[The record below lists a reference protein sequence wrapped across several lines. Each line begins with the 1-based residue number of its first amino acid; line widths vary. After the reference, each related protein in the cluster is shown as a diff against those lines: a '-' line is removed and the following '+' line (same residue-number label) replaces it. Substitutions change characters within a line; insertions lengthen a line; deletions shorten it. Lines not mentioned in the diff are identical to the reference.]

1 MPKEVFKIEGF
12 HGGLNSN
19 SDPRDIRQIE
29 SPSIQDVA
37 IDSVGKIKTL
47 GSFDN
52 GNVFHSGTTPS
63 TLASTQITLA
73 SSASGSDD
81 FYNGYSIFITTGQG
95 IGQERKIT
103 DYTGSSKSCIISP
116 AWDSPAPTGGSGYE
130 IRGDGNEISILKNRG
145 LFTMSSDRQL
155 DGGSANETLIFLHD
169 NANHTID
176 VNDSEGWDTA
186 LINMGGSS
194 IPIYYTADGVIRV
207 SDASLTQNSQWFGYI
222 SDEKFDGLNAD
233 SGAIGWYNAEQS
245 LTSPTSGK
253 CLISTPEIGTDTNG
267 INSSSSEYIG
277 NVINDGS
284 SPYQVVNHSA
294 VNLRVGIQLNE
305 ILFDSNHS
313 DWTQDERCAAQAND
327 SPIHSCIGTKVTRMQ
342 GNNTTKTTNFIV
354 KNSLSF
360 SYEENNSLIIPI
372 FITSSEINKLI
383 KFQIELGKT
392 DGSGKIGG
400 TSLQLPV
407 SSSIGI
413 VDKSVSSTGIRWE
426 FGAEKIKPNM
436 WNFLVCSSDNISNNS
451 ELFPMSDC
459 DYIMITMKDRAV
471 LLAGGSTDK
480 MDYYISGIA
489 LADSQS
495 LNAYTPGTYTFHHT
509 YLYDEE
515 NKQESLPFKFSD
527 VSPSSS
533 FTLTGSINV
542 TGANTN
548 VPGSGTKFLTEL
560 AIGDEITVSGET
572 RIINTITDDTTATV
586 TVAWGSDL
594 ANDTS
599 PDCNPIGEYDN
610 VNSINIVGS
619 SVLFNFDTYICSN
632 NSSPA
637 YAFNK
642 RISGSRLYYKVEEN
656 DNYFLIGELDF
667 IEKGFKFIPEADT
680 LSYIITNATDNTA
693 PILSKIALIKEI
705 SPDSANTVDT
715 FKTING
721 FSTEVKSLDAKYKTA
736 VVHGRRV
743 YIGNIKRPDGKTHPD
758 RIIKSQVNR
767 FDTFPEGM
775 GSVDVVIRDGENIV
789 KLEAYADRILQFKQH
804 SLYIINVS
812 ESVDFLEDTFRNK
825 GCAFNYHVVRTDL
838 GIAWFNDHGCYLY
851 DGKSVIHL
859 LEKQG
864 IRLISE
870 DDWSLFVKDG
880 TDDLD
885 MSSAMIG
892 YVPKKKHLIIKNE
905 NNDIYLYDFVLQ
917 SWTIGSGK
925 VTEST
930 AMTNFA
936 LDGDQNLFYIDNT
949 TTVRNTWQSSPQ
961 STTSL
966 IFKSKD
972 IDFGQSSI
980 RKKIY
985 RVRIN
990 YKGDADNLVVKYS
1003 VNGDTDSPYDFEG
1016 TDASTGKPTGSTA
1029 SSSKPLHDKTDLT
1042 QWHQAELK
1050 PDVSS
1055 EANNIYS
1062 FQLHMSGTVDSDFE
1076 INDISIIYRLKNV
1089 K

>member
-1 MPKEVFKIEGF
+1 VPKEVFKIEGF

-47 GSFDN
+47 GST
-52 GNVFHSGTTPS
+52 V
-63 TLASTQITLA
+63 ASTA
-73 SSASGSDD
+73 
-81 FYNGYSIFITTGQG
+81 
-95 IGQERKIT
+95 
-103 DYTGSSKSCIISP
+103 
-116 AWDSPAPTGGSGYE
+116 
-130 IRGDGNEISILKNRG
+130 DGNTTSILKNRG

-155 DGGSANETLIFLHD
+155 DGDSGDETLIFLHD
-169 NANHTID
+169 NVNHTID
-176 VNDSEGWDTA
+176 VNDSGGWDTD

-222 SDEKFDGLNAD
+222 SDVRFSSLNAV
-233 SGAIGWYNAEQS
+233 GPAAGWVNVEQS
-245 LTSPTSGK
+245 LETPTSGH
-253 CLISTPEIGTDTNG
+253 CLISTPAVGSDSNG
-267 INSSSSEYIG
+267 IFSSASEYIG
-277 NVINDGS
+277 NVIDDGGS
-284 SPYQVVNHSA
+284 GDVVDHSA
-294 VNLRVGIQLNE
+294 VNLRVGVQFNE
-305 ILFDSNHS
+305 IIAQTHIDIDSYLRVSNPL
-313 DWTQDERCAAQAND
+313 ANSTD
-327 SPIHSCIGTKVTRMQ
+327 IYPCMGL
-342 GNNTTKTTNFIV
+342 NTTKIVGQNASEDNSRIQWSGLAVQSGENDCFI
-354 KNSLSF
+354 LSMYIQGDADGFDKLESIAITITPSSGGSVIWRF
-360 SYEENNSLIIPI
+360 S
-372 FITSSEINKLI
+372 K
-383 KFQIELGKT
+383 Q
-392 DGSGKIGG
+392 
-400 TSLQLPV
+400 QL
-407 SSSIGI
+407 
-413 VDKSVSSTGIRWE
+413 
-426 FGAEKIKPNM
+426 KPDM
-436 WNFLVCSSDNISNNS
+436 WNLLVCASDNISQ
-451 ELFPMSDC
+451 
-459 DYIMITMKDRAV
+459 
-471 LLAGGSTDK
+471 GSTNFPFSSDVQAISLLVYDNASSGGAAHK
-480 MDYYISGIA
+480 MDYYISA
-489 LADSQS
+489 VVLATFQS
-495 LNAYTPGTYTFHHT
+495 IQAFTPNTYTFHHT
-509 YLYDEE
+509 YLYDVE
-515 NKQESLPFKFSD
+515 NKQESLPFKFNNISSD
-527 VSPSSS
+527 GTPDDVNA
-533 FTLTGSINV
+533 INV
-542 TGANTN
+542 
-548 VPGSGTKFLTEL
+548 
-560 AIGDEITVSGET
+560 
-572 RIINTITDDTTATV
+572 
-586 TVAWGSDL
+586 
-594 ANDTS
+594 
-599 PDCNPIGEYDN
+599 
-610 VNSINIVGS
+610 VGS

-632 NSSPA
+632 VSAGNA
-637 YAFNK
+637 YGLNK

-667 IEKGFKFIPEADT
+667 VEKGFKFIPEADT
-680 LSYIITNATDNTA
+680 LSYTMSNTSNTTGN
-693 PILSKIALIKEI
+693 ILSKTALIKEI
-705 SPDSANTVDT
+705 SPDSANTIDT

-743 YIGNIKRPDGKTHPD
+743 YIGNIKRPDGKTYPD

-789 KLEAYADRILQFKQH
+789 KLEAYADRILQFKEH

-825 GCAFNYHVVRTDL
+825 GCAFDYHVVRTDL

-864 IRLISE
+864 VRLISE

-917 SWTIGSGK
+917 AWTTGDSK

-936 LDGDQNLFYIDNT
+936 LDKSQNLFYIDNT
-949 TTVRNTWQSSPQ
+949 TTIRKTWIQDSK
-961 STTSL
+961 STDNLLYKTP
-966 IFKSKD
+966 D
-972 IDFGQSSI
+972 MDFGQPSI

-990 YKGDADNLVVKYS
+990 YKGDASALGVFYAT
-1003 VNGDTDSPYDFEG
+1003 NGDTDTIQRFEG
-1016 TDASTGKPTGSTA
+1016 TRTSDGKPTGSENA
-1029 SSSKPLHDKTDLT
+1029 SPLHNKTDLT

-1050 PDVSS
+1050 PSTI
-1055 EANNIYS
+1055 ANTNNIYS
-1062 FQLHMSGTVDSDFE
+1062 FQFVLTGTAGSDFE
-1076 INDISIIYRLKNV
+1076 VNDITIVYRMKNI

>member
-1 MPKEVFKIEGF
+1 VPKEVFKIEGF

-19 SDPRDIRQIE
+19 SDPRDIREIE

-52 GNVFHSGTTPS
+52 GNVFHSGITAS

-103 DYTGSSKSCIISP
+103 DYTGSSKSCAISP
-116 AWDSPAPTGGSGYE
+116 AWDSPAPTSGSGYE

-222 SDEKFDGLNAD
+222 SDVRFSSLNAVGP
-233 SGAIGWYNAEQS
+233 SAAWINAEQS

-253 CLISTPEIGTDTNG
+253 CLISNPEVGSDTNG
-267 INSSSSEYIG
+267 INSSASEYIG
-277 NVINDGS
+277 NVIQNGTDADD
-284 SPYQVVNHSA
+284 VVEHSA
-294 VNLRVGIQLNE
+294 VNLRVGIQYDELLNNTASGWDYDVGGAT
-305 ILFDSNHS
+305 LSDVSSNPLKLLGDNNVKFTS
-313 DWTQDERCAAQAND
+313 NGN
-327 SPIHSCIGTKVTRMQ
+327 GTISKGGDQ
-342 GNNTTKTTNFIV
+342 SLDFSLGNNRCFIFGFHIKKSEYDNLGQVLVTNR
-354 KNSLSF
+354 
-360 SYEENNSLIIPI
+360 
-372 FITSSEINKLI
+372 ITSVL
-383 KFQIELGKT
+383 T
-392 DGSGKIGG
+392 
-400 TSLQLPV
+400 
-407 SSSIGI
+407 SSITW
-413 VDKSVSSTGIRWE
+413 KFSVNNL
-426 FGAEKIKPNM
+426 KPDC
-436 WNFLVCSSDNISNNS
+436 WNILVCSSDNINTIAS
-451 ELFPMSDC
+451 
-459 DYIMITMKDRAV
+459 
-471 LLAGGSTDK
+471 GGSIDQSNDAWIVFAQQNGTTGTGSNASPTWQ
-480 MDYYISGIA
+480 MSGPVIA
-489 LADSQS
+489 ENQGLEAFQ
-495 LNAYTPGTYTFHHT
+495 PGLYTFHYS
-509 YLYDEE
+509 YLYDVE
-515 NKQESLPFKFSD
+515 NKQESLPFTFND
-527 VSPSSS
+527 VDEDG
-533 FTLTGSINV
+533 TLTDR
-542 TGANTN
+542 
-548 VPGSGTKFLTEL
+548 E
-560 AIGDEITVSGET
+560 
-572 RIINTITDDTTATV
+572 
-586 TVAWGSDL
+586 
-594 ANDTS
+594 
-599 PDCNPIGEYDN
+599 N
-610 VNSINIVGS
+610 VNKINIVGGP
-619 SVLFNFDTYICSN
+619 VLFNFDTYICSN
-632 NSSPA
+632 VSAGDA
-637 YAFNK
+637 YGLNK
-642 RISGSRLYYKVEEN
+642 RISGSRLYWKVEEN

-667 IEKGFKFIPEADT
+667 VEKGFKFIPEADT
-680 LSYIITNATDNTA
+680 LSYTMSNTSNTTGN
-693 PILSKIALIKEI
+693 ILGKTALIKGI

-789 KLEAYADRILQFKQH
+789 KLEAYADRILQFKEH

-825 GCAFNYHVVRTDL
+825 GCAFDYHVVRTDL

-864 IRLISE
+864 IRLINE

-880 TDDLD
+880 TDDTD

-892 YVPKKKHLIIKNE
+892 YIPKKKHLIIKNE

-936 LDGDQNLFYIDNT
+936 LNGDQNLFYIDNT
-949 TTVRNTWQSSPQ
+949 TTIRKTWQSSSQ

-990 YKGDADNLVVKYS
+990 YKGDAEDLVVKYS

-1042 QWHQAELK
+1042 QWYQAELK

>member
-47 GSFDN
+47 GS
-52 GNVFHSGTTPS
+52 TI
-63 TLASTQITLA
+63 ASTA
-73 SSASGSDD
+73 
-81 FYNGYSIFITTGQG
+81 
-95 IGQERKIT
+95 
-103 DYTGSSKSCIISP
+103 
-116 AWDSPAPTGGSGYE
+116 
-130 IRGDGNEISILKNRG
+130 DGNTTSILKNRG

-155 DGGSANETLIFLHD
+155 DGNTENETLIFLYD

-222 SDEKFDGLNAD
+222 INEKFNGLNAD

-253 CLISTPEIGTDTNG
+253 CLISNPEVGSDTNG
-267 INSSSSEYIG
+267 INSSASEYIG
-277 NVINDGS
+277 NVIENGTDADD
-284 SPYQVVNHSA
+284 VVEHSA
-294 VNLRVGIQLNE
+294 VNLRVGIQYDELLNNTASGWNYN
-305 ILFDSNHS
+305 LDNVTLSDSTS
-313 DWTQDERCAAQAND
+313 E
-327 SPIHSCIGTKVTRMQ
+327 PLKLL
-342 GNNTTKTTNFIV
+342 GNNNVKATANSTPAFATLGDQSLDFTIGETNSFIMGFYISTSEYNDLRFVTITLKDTTVTAGNINFQFS
-354 KNSLSF
+354 KNDL
-360 SYEENNSLIIPI
+360 
-372 FITSSEINKLI
+372 
-383 KFQIELGKT
+383 
-392 DGSGKIGG
+392 
-400 TSLQLPV
+400 
-407 SSSIGI
+407 
-413 VDKSVSSTGIRWE
+413 
-426 FGAEKIKPNM
+426 KPDT
-436 WNFLVCSSDNISNNS
+436 WNILCCSSDNI
-451 ELFPMSDC
+451 
-459 DYIMITMKDRAV
+459 K
-471 LLAGGSTDK
+471 
-480 MDYYISGIA
+480 SGIENIDQTNDA
-489 LADSQS
+489 WYIAVYRNTAGTSPSFQVSGPVIAKKHGLEAFQPS
-495 LNAYTPGTYTFHHT
+495 LYTFHYS
-509 YLYDEE
+509 YLYDVE
-515 NKQESLPFKFSD
+515 NKQESLPFTFND
-527 VSPSSS
+527 VDEDG
-533 FTLTGSINV
+533 TLTDR
-542 TGANTN
+542 
-548 VPGSGTKFLTEL
+548 E
-560 AIGDEITVSGET
+560 
-572 RIINTITDDTTATV
+572 
-586 TVAWGSDL
+586 
-594 ANDTS
+594 
-599 PDCNPIGEYDN
+599 N
-610 VNSINIVGS
+610 VNKINIVGGP
-619 SVLFNFDTYICSN
+619 VLFNFDTYICSN
-632 NSSPA
+632 VSAGNA
-637 YAFNK
+637 YGLNK

-667 IEKGFKFIPEADT
+667 VEKGFKFIPEADT
-680 LSYIITNATDNTA
+680 LSYTMSNTSNTTGN
-693 PILSKIALIKEI
+693 ILSKTALIKEI
-705 SPDSANTVDT
+705 SPDSANTIDT

-789 KLEAYADRILQFKQH
+789 KLEAYADRILQFKEH

-825 GCAFNYHVVRTDL
+825 GCAFDYHVVRTDL

-851 DGKSVIHL
+851 DGKNVIHL

-880 TDDLD
+880 TDDLN

-917 SWTIGSGK
+917 AWTTGSNK
-925 VTEST
+925 ISETT

-1003 VNGDTDSPYDFEG
+1003 VNGDTDTTNDFEG

-1029 SSSKPLHDKTDLT
+1029 TNSKPLHDKTDLT
-1042 QWHQAELK
+1042 QWYQAELK

>member
-37 IDSVGKIKTL
+37 IDAVGKIKTL
-47 GSFDN
+47 GST
-52 GNVFHSGTTPS
+52 V
-63 TLASTQITLA
+63 ASTA
-73 SSASGSDD
+73 D
-81 FYNGYSIFITTGQG
+81 NNTT
-95 IGQERKIT
+95 
-103 DYTGSSKSCIISP
+103 
-116 AWDSPAPTGGSGYE
+116 
-130 IRGDGNEISILKNRG
+130 SILKNRG
-145 LFTMSSDRQL
+145 LFTMSSDRKL
-155 DGGSANETLIFLHD
+155 DGNSANETLIFLHD

-222 SDEKFDGLNAD
+222 SGQKFNGLNATSHPTD
-233 SGAIGWYNAEQS
+233 TDIKWYNAEQS
-245 LTSPTSGK
+245 LTSPTSGH
-253 CLISTPEIGTDTNG
+253 CLISTPTSGSDTNG
-267 INSSSSEYIG
+267 IFSSASEYIG
-277 NVINDGS
+277 DVINDGES
-284 SPYQVVNHSA
+284 DDVVDHSA
-294 VNLRVGIQLNE
+294 VNLRVGVQFNE
-305 ILFDSNHS
+305 IIASGHADWDFNITQTNNPSSDST
-313 DWTQDERCAAQAND
+313 DIY
-327 SPIHSCIGTKVTRMQ
+327 PCIGTAVTQ
-342 GNNTTKTTNFIV
+342 IV
-354 KNSLSF
+354 G
-360 SYEENNSLIIPI
+360 
-372 FITSSEINKLI
+372 TSSGQT
-383 KFQIELGKT
+383 FA
-392 DGSGKIGG
+392 
-400 TSLQLPV
+400 
-407 SSSIGI
+407 SIGVDGLDYTIGDNQCLI
-413 VDKSVSSTGIRWE
+413 VSIFFTTSEYGDLRKIKVSGGSVGWE
-426 FGAEKIKPNM
+426 FGLDDIKPNM
-436 WNFLVCSSDNISNNS
+436 WNLLVCSGDNISSGS
-451 ELFPMSDC
+451 ENFPITSSASNFSLFIYDNHPGG
-459 DYIMITMKDRAV
+459 
-471 LLAGGSTDK
+471 GGSTDVT
-480 MDYYISGIA
+480 YYVSGVAIA
-489 LADSQS
+489 ESQGI
-495 LNAYTPGTYTFHHT
+495 NAYTPGTYTFYHT

-527 VSPSSS
+527 VDS
-533 FTLTGSINV
+533 GSE
-542 TGANTN
+542 
-548 VPGSGTKFLTEL
+548 P
-560 AIGDEITVSGET
+560 
-572 RIINTITDDTTATV
+572 
-586 TVAWGSDL
+586 
-594 ANDTS
+594 
-599 PDCNPIGEYDN
+599 DN

-619 SVLFNFDTYICSN
+619 SVLFNFDAYICSN
-632 NSSPA
+632 NAAGNA
-637 YAFNK
+637 YGLNK
-642 RISGSRLYYKVEEN
+642 RISGSRLYWKVEEN

-667 IEKGFKFIPEADT
+667 VEKGFKFIPEADT
-680 LSYIITNATDNTA
+680 LSYTITNTSNTDVNL
-693 PILSKIALIKEI
+693 LSKTALVKGI

-743 YIGNIKRPDGKTHPD
+743 YIGNIKRHDGKTHPD

-789 KLEAYADRILQFKQH
+789 KLEAYADRILQFKEH

-812 ESVDFLEDTFRNK
+812 ESIDFLEDTFRNK
-825 GCAFNYHVVRTDL
+825 GCAFDYHVVRTDL

-880 TDDLD
+880 TDDPD

-917 SWTIGSGK
+917 AWTTGSNK
-925 VTEST
+925 ISETT

-1003 VNGDTDSPYDFEG
+1003 VNGDTDTTNDFEG
-1016 TDASTGKPTGSTA
+1016 TDSSTGKPTGSTA

-1042 QWHQAELK
+1042 QWYQAELK